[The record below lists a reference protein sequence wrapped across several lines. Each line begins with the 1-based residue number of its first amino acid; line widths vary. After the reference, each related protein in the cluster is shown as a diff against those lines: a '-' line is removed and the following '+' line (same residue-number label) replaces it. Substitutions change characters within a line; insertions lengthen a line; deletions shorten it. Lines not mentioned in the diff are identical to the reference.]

1 MRRDALEMGP
11 KAGRP
16 GCGTGCALP
25 IPMSQTQDQPS
36 EASRR
41 MDLINRRAWSERS
54 TVESFR
60 YRQGWTDQGERAA
73 VECARADAAGQPIL
87 DLGVGAG
94 RTVPLLREISNDY
107 VGLDYTPELVE
118 VCRQRYPGV
127 RIIQGDARDLSQFAD
142 ESLQLVVFSFNGI
155 DAVNASDRLT
165 ILREARR
172 VLRTGGALLFS
183 THNRNGPG
191 HGEKLSFGV
200 NRTRNPVKLAERLML
215 AVLNAARTVRNYENY
230 SKLSYDGD
238 GYSLRNAS
246 AHHHGILIH
255 YISLQSQLSQLEE
268 IGFQPTPLVFAS
280 SDGRQLAPGDDTTDV
295 WWFHLLVRK

>member
-1 MRRDALEMGP
+1 
-11 KAGRP
+11 
-16 GCGTGCALP
+16 
-25 IPMSQTQDQPS
+25 
-36 EASRR
+36 
-41 MDLINRRAWSERS
+41 MDRINRKTWSDPA
-54 TVESFR
+54 TVSW
-60 YRQGWTDQGERAA
+60 YRHLEGWTDPGERAA
-73 VECARADAAGQPIL
+73 MEHVGAEARGKRIL
-87 DLGVGAG
+87 DLGVGGG
-94 RTVPLLREISNDY
+94 RTVPLLRRISR
-107 VGLDYTPELVE
+107 DYTGIDYTGALVDA
-118 VCRQRYPGV
+118 CRKKFPDARV
-127 RIIQGDARDLSQFAD
+127 LHGDARDLSRFED
-142 ESLQLVVFSFNGI
+142 GSFELVVFSFNGI

-200 NRTRNPVKLAERLML
+200 DRTRNPVKLAERLML
-215 AVLNAARTVRNYENY
+215 AVLHAARTVRNYENY

-268 IGFQPTPLVFAS
+268 IGFQPNPLVFAS
-280 SDGRQLAPGDDTTDV
+280 SDGRRLAPGDDTTGV